1 MSITRNRT
9 KLPDG
14 ENFAT
19 ITIKVQNWLKEN
31 WKQIQNEGWS
41 RVKVCEKLSKMLG
54 IDYTPGMLRTQLKAW
69 PQKWPRIKKDYQ
81 ARPQTR
87 KPKEQ
92 VGFNQLDQSMLMQQ
106 IMVSIQRDLIIA
118 KAVARLL
125 DLENALD
132 RDKLD
137 PTVMALDNLI
147 ERLQAHEK
155 YTNDRTAR

>member
-1 MSITRNRT
+1 MNITRNRT

-69 PQKWPRIKKDYQ
+69 PQKWPRIKKDRLGRQ
-81 ARPQTR
+81 QTR

-118 KAVARLL
+118 RAVAKLL
-125 DLENALD
+125 EYGSF
-132 RDKLD
+132 REELD